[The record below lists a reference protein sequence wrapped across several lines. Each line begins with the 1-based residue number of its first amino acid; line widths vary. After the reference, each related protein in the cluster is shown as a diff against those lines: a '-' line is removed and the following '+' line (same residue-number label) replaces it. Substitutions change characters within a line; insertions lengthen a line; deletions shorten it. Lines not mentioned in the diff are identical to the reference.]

1 MTIDMPFVEKF
12 LLELLAI
19 PSVPG
24 DCEAAAERVRKE
36 FDALGLSWRTT
47 PKGAVVGVWPGQEAG
62 DERLV
67 SAHVDTLGAVVRQ
80 IKSTGRLKLLP
91 IGGFAWGAMEGENLL
106 VRTADGREFSGS
118 LLPEKAS
125 IHAFSETVREAPRN
139 DDTVEVRLD
148 APVSCKE
155 DVEKLGIAPG
165 DFVFFDPRPVIT
177 GEGFIK
183 ARFLDDKASVA
194 CLFGALRAMK
204 AQGLSPRKTTHFY
217 ISNHEEIG
225 HGVARV
231 PDAVTEFVALDIGIV
246 AEGTESSE
254 HCVTI
259 AARDSRSPYHLPLR
273 RRLTSLARE
282 RGIDFRTDVFYR
294 YGSDATIAVL
304 QGADVAF
311 ACFGPGVDA
320 THHYERTH
328 RKALEETARLLVAYL
343 TA

>member
-1 MTIDMPFVEKF
+1 MTIDLPYVEK
-12 LLELLAI
+12 LLEELLAI

-24 DCEAAAERVRKE
+24 DCEAVSERVKQE
-36 FDALGLSWRTT
+36 FAALGLSWHTT
-47 PKGAVVGVWPGQEAG
+47 PKGAVVGMWPGREEG

-80 IKSTGRLKLLP
+80 IKPNGRLKLLP
-91 IGGFAWGAMEGENLL
+91 IGGFAWGAMEGENLV
-106 VRTADGREFSGS
+106 VRTLDGREFSGS

-125 IHAFSETVREAPRN
+125 IHAFSDAVREAPRN

-148 APVSCKE
+148 VRVSSKE

-165 DFVFFDPRPVIT
+165 DFVFFDPRLVIT
-177 GEGFIK
+177 EEGFIK

-194 CLFGALRAMK
+194 CLFGTLRAMK
-204 AQGLSPRKTTHFY
+204 AQGLTPRKTTHFY
-217 ISNHEEIG
+217 LSNNEEIG
-225 HGVARV
+225 HGVATI
-231 PDAVTEFVALDIGIV
+231 PDALTEFVALDIGIV

-273 RRLTSLARE
+273 RRLTALARE
-282 RGIDFRTDVFYR
+282 QGIDFRTDVFYR
-294 YGSDATIAVL
+294 YGSDATIAIL

-328 RKALEETARLLVAYL
+328 RKALEETSRLLMAYL